1 MYPKY
6 TVVLRGGGCIQKH
19 STLYPHTRVSPRL
32 NRTVDNGGIEDGREL
47 TLIGTKQTSLPSAH
61 HGTKLA
67 ILTLLIPI
75 MWVAGWGGGGRRG

>member
-1 MYPKY
+1 M
-6 TVVLRGGGCIQKH
+6 
-19 STLYPHTRVSPRL
+19 SPRL

-75 MWVAGWGGGGRRG
+75 MWVGG

>member
-1 MYPKY
+1 M
-6 TVVLRGGGCIQKH
+6 
-19 STLYPHTRVSPRL
+19 SPRL

-75 MWVAGWGGGGRRG
+75 MWVAGWGGEGGDWDLGRGGGG